1 MPRGSSKA
9 KFYGVARGREPGVYS
24 TWDEAS
30 AQVTGIK
37 GAVHKSFGT
46 EAEAEAWVAAQR
58 GGDPGG
64 DSRPSESARL
74 RSPATSPIQPRARPS
89 SSARLGPTSPPP
101 ARRAMSTIA
110 GFADAENAAPS
121 AAPTISADKR
131 YLLAFD
137 GACRGNPGPSGA
149 GAVIKEI
156 TKVPAS
162 RESRDVSRAGAV
174 VFELASY
181 LGDALT
187 NNESEY
193 LALISGLRAASELGC
208 ADVQVIGDSKLVIN
222 QVNNVWQV
230 KKPNLVPLWREA
242 RAVIA
247 SAPFKDRLS
256 MTHVERERNAEAD
269 ALANAAIEL
278 GRSRGEGVNVA
289 RGYVRPSRDETGL
302 ETETESDSV
311 KTETGTVAPPKR
323 GFGGGGGGG
332 KALDGGSFANG
343 DTRASSSRAA
353 RLDGFSSETMG
364 GFASSR
370 VASFARPV
378 RREPS
383 GNAFRPVQTAGFRGS
398 VSPGRKRAFP
408 SVSSRDAPTS
418 AEGEEAFG
426 SDAKASRRKESTE
439 RVDRKGP
446 KESKSASPVPDPA
459 MFASMTVSR
468 MRRAEVNRL
477 APGLLRAA
485 RFFV

>member
-1 MPRGSSKA
+1 MPRGGSKA

-121 AAPTISADKR
+121 AAPTISTDKR

-156 TKVPAS
+156 TKIPASRESRES

-193 LALISGLRAASELGC
+193 LALIAGLRAASELGC

-289 RGYVRPSRDETGL
+289 RGYVRPSRDETGF

-343 DTRASSSRAA
+343 DARASSSRAA

-378 RREPS
+378 RLNA
-383 GNAFRPVQTAGFRGS
+383 GNALNPPTRFRGS

-408 SVSSRDAPTS
+408 SVSSVAPTAS
-418 AEGEEAFG
+418 EGEAFG
-426 SDAKASRRKESTE
+426 SDAKASRRSAE
-439 RVDRKGP
+439 RVDRNA
-446 KESKSASPVPDPA
+446 KESKSASPAPDPA

>member
-156 TKVPAS
+156 TKIPAS

-193 LALISGLRAASELGC
+193 LALIAGLRAASELGC

-289 RGYVRPSRDETGL
+289 RGYVRPSRDETDL
-302 ETETESDSV
+302 ETETETDSV

-343 DTRASSSRAA
+343 DARASSSRAA

-378 RREPS
+378 RRETS
-383 GNAFRPVQTAGFRGS
+383 GNAFRPVQTRFRGS

-408 SVSSRDAPTS
+408 SVSSVAPTS

-426 SDAKASRRKESTE
+426 SDAKKASRRGAERETLRNAKE
-439 RVDRKGP
+439 R
-446 KESKSASPVPDPA
+446 ESKSASPVPDPA

>member
-1 MPRGSSKA
+1 MPRGGSKA

-156 TKVPAS
+156 TKIPASRESRES

-193 LALISGLRAASELGC
+193 LALIAGLRAASELGC

-242 RAVIA
+242 QEVIA

-289 RGYVRPSRDETGL
+289 RGYVRPSRDVTVSEA
-302 ETETESDSV
+302 ETESV
-311 KTETGTVAPPKR
+311 TGAETGTVAAEAR
-323 GFGGGGGGG
+323 LRRRRRRREGARRRF
-332 KALDGGSFANG
+332 LRERR
-343 DTRASSSRAA
+343 RASLVDEA
-353 RLDGFSSETMG
+353 R
-364 GFASSR
+364 
-370 VASFARPV
+370 
-378 RREPS
+378 
-383 GNAFRPVQTAGFRGS
+383 AFRRFLTRDDGRVRVVARRVVRATGASERGKRVEPTNRGFRGS

-408 SVSSRDAPTS
+408 SVSSVAPTAS
-418 AEGEEAFG
+418 EGEAFG
-426 SDAKASRRKESTE
+426 SDAKASRRSAE
-439 RVDRKGP
+439 RVDRNA
-446 KESKSASPVPDPA
+446 KESKSASPAPDPA

>member
-1 MPRGSSKA
+1 LFSTSH
-9 KFYGVARGREPGVYS
+9 RGRR
-24 TWDEAS
+24 AS
-30 AQVTGIK
+30 AGLK
-37 GAVHKSFGT
+37 RASSCSR
-46 EAEAEAWVAAQR
+46 AAR
-58 GGDPGG
+58 FSAG
-64 DSRPSESARL
+64 SLPSMGS
-74 RSPATSPIQPRARPS
+74 
-89 SSARLGPTSPPP
+89 
-101 ARRAMSTIA
+101 MSTTWYRIRVR
-110 GFADAENAAPS
+110 ERWRRKRVPNPAPS

-156 TKVPAS
+156 TKIPAS

-289 RGYVRPSRDETGL
+289 RGYVRPSRDETDL
-302 ETETESDSV
+302 ETESDSV

-343 DTRASSSRAA
+343 DARASSSRAA

-378 RREPS
+378 RRLNA
-383 GNAFRPVQTAGFRGS
+383 GNAFDRSQTRFRGS

-408 SVSSRDAPTS
+408 SVSSVAPTS

>member
-156 TKVPAS
+156 TKIPAS

-193 LALISGLRAASELGC
+193 LALIAGLRAASELGC

-289 RGYVRPSRDETGL
+289 RGYVRPSRDETDL
-302 ETETESDSV
+302 ETESDSV

-343 DTRASSSRAA
+343 DARASSSRAA

-378 RREPS
+378 RRLNA
-383 GNAFRPVQTAGFRGS
+383 GNAFDRSQTRFRGS

-408 SVSSRDAPTS
+408 SVSSVAPTS

-426 SDAKASRRKESTE
+426 SDAKKASRRKESTE
-439 RVDRKGP
+439 RVDRNAR
-446 KESKSASPVPDPA
+446 KESKSGSPVPDPA